1 MDLPIIYG
9 DDQWMLHE
17 EQGHARVTKTKEA
30 FEAAAAPT
38 WRKSTRTTAVKDAKN
53 GLKTANLSLRM
64 LLSAANR

>member
-30 FEAAAAPT
+30 FEAAAAEGVAA
-38 WRKSTRTTAVKDAKN
+38 RQGARQVRRREADGALVGTRHP
-53 GLKTANLSLRM
+53 L
-64 LLSAANR
+64 AAS

>member
-38 WRKSTRTTAVKDAKN
+38 WRKSTSTTAVKDA
-53 GLKTANLSLRM
+53 
-64 LLSAANR
+64 

>member
-30 FEAAAAPT
+30 FEAALFSMDEGDEFNIIEFE
-38 WRKSTRTTAVKDAKN
+38 RDVHIF
-53 GLKTANLSLRM
+53 
-64 LLSAANR
+64 